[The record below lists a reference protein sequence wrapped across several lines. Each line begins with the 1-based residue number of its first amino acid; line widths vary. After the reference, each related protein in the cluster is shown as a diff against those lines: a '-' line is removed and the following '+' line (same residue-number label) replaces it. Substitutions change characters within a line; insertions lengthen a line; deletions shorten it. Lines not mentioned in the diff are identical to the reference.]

1 MSVAA
6 PFPADPIRA
15 RAIERGPRFRAPTF
29 PGSAGERRSDPKEM
43 RDE

>member
-6 PFPADPIRA
+6 PFPADPIRT
-15 RAIERGPRFRAPTF
+15 RAIEHGARLREPTF
-29 PGSAGERRSDPKEM
+29 PGSAGERQSDPKEM